1 MVARLARHTQTH
13 YSPKTGSSS
22 IHVLYRPSGRLC
34 ILQEPRKSP
43 ACLTPCT
50 KGGKGMR
57 DGMGWE
63 EEGGPENATAHPPI
77 CLARPRELGQV
88 FWNCLTL
95 GPSWFLVMPAPFAP
109 DHSSFPCSETQK
121 PLRARSRLVGPPSPA
136 FLHHRAFQWR
146 ARPFDVACAP
156 SNTTL
161 GRLHAHTHTHIH
173 IVGKGT
179 SYARDGR
186 TARLLGQGERERENE
201 RTHSLSGV
209 KLDTLPRHPP
219 LLFKNQKAAPLNV
232 PLTHVSFRS
241 LEGRGGKNGG
251 THPTTARMRARPLRG
266 DVGGGGTYVG
276 DMPGARPWA
285 TDDAHAWAEPQGNAK
300 TQPSRPA
307 DKHPIPIPPILTHSL
322 THSPRFALQKSIPP
336 SLPLPLTL
344 SSTSSIQ
351 GAARPSVAAAAA
363 VAAKWAL
370 PFAGSPIQPVGP
382 PLPFPSPP
390 TGGRE
395 GRQGQRQ
402 KTETAQGPSRDVR
415 PPAHRPPLE
424 YRSTV
429 VP

>member
-1 MVARLARHTQTH
+1 
-13 YSPKTGSSS
+13 
-22 IHVLYRPSGRLC
+22 
-34 ILQEPRKSP
+34 
-43 ACLTPCT
+43 
-50 KGGKGMR
+50 MR
-57 DGMGWE
+57 
-63 EEGGPENATAHPPI
+63 AVKHH
-77 CLARPRELGQV
+77 ARP
-88 FWNCLTL
+88 
-95 GPSWFLVMPAPFAP
+95 
-109 DHSSFPCSETQK
+109 
-121 PLRARSRLVGPPSPA
+121 PP
-136 FLHHRAFQWR
+136 R
-146 ARPFDVACAP
+146 
-156 SNTTL
+156 
-161 GRLHAHTHTHIH
+161 THTHIH

-186 TARLLGQGERERENE
+186 TDGPALGA
-201 RTHSLSGV
+201 
-209 KLDTLPRHPP
+209 HPP
-219 LLFKNQKAAPLNV
+219 SFSRTKKPPPSPPLPSPSPSKPQNLAASNV

-276 DMPGARPWA
+276 DMPGAYGQVWEQTHEVVVLPRPWA

-370 PFAGSPIQPVGP
+370 PFAGSPIQPGGP

-415 PPAHRPPLE
+415 PPAHRPPLDAPLSYSLSLSLSPPPSKE
-424 YRSTV
+424 DSFSGVQAASPRLSPLLMPPTLAERRETPSV
-429 VP
+429 GLAATEESRASEGWQAWIHKPTLGRTRLRPMGR

>member
-1 MVARLARHTQTH
+1 MTCRERTVRFGSRHT
-13 YSPKTGSSS
+13 KSSCS
-22 IHVLYRPSGRLC
+22 RAPRAPLFSGRSC
-34 ILQEPRKSP
+34 PVDYQR
-43 ACLTPCT
+43 
-50 KGGKGMR
+50 
-57 DGMGWE
+57 
-63 EEGGPENATAHPPI
+63 
-77 CLARPRELGQV
+77 
-88 FWNCLTL
+88 
-95 GPSWFLVMPAPFAP
+95 
-109 DHSSFPCSETQK
+109 HS
-121 PLRARSRLVGPPSPA
+121 
-136 FLHHRAFQWR
+136 
-146 ARPFDVACAP
+146 
-156 SNTTL
+156 
-161 GRLHAHTHTHIH
+161 
-173 IVGKGT
+173 
-179 SYARDGR
+179 
-186 TARLLGQGERERENE
+186 
-201 RTHSLSGV
+201 
-209 KLDTLPRHPP
+209 
-219 LLFKNQKAAPLNV
+219 
-232 PLTHVSFRS
+232 
-241 LEGRGGKNGG
+241 
-251 THPTTARMRARPLRG
+251 
-266 DVGGGGTYVG
+266 
-276 DMPGARPWA
+276 RPWA

-370 PFAGSPIQPVGP
+370 PFAGSPIQPGGP

>member
-1 MVARLARHTQTH
+1 MCALVFSLSLPIQAPKPCRLQR
-13 YSPKTGSSS
+13 
-22 IHVLYRPSGRLC
+22 
-34 ILQEPRKSP
+34 
-43 ACLTPCT
+43 
-50 KGGKGMR
+50 
-57 DGMGWE
+57 
-63 EEGGPENATAHPPI
+63 
-77 CLARPRELGQV
+77 
-88 FWNCLTL
+88 
-95 GPSWFLVMPAPFAP
+95 
-109 DHSSFPCSETQK
+109 
-121 PLRARSRLVGPPSPA
+121 
-136 FLHHRAFQWR
+136 
-146 ARPFDVACAP
+146 P
-156 SNTTL
+156 SNTRFL
-161 GRLHAHTHTHIH
+161 PLSR
-173 IVGKGT
+173 
-179 SYARDGR
+179 
-186 TARLLGQGERERENE
+186 GER
-201 RTHSLSGV
+201 
-209 KLDTLPRHPP
+209 
-219 LLFKNQKAAPLNV
+219 
-232 PLTHVSFRS
+232 
-241 LEGRGGKNGG
+241 GKNGG

-276 DMPGARPWA
+276 DMPGAYGPVWEQTREVVVLSCPSRPSLLKVLLA
-285 TDDAHAWAEPQGNAK
+285 CRGPEPQGNAK
-300 TQPSRPA
+300 TQPFRPA

-351 GAARPSVAAAAA
+351 GAARPSVAAAAAA

-424 YRSTV
+424 YRNTV